1 MSQIEMAC
9 TQAQWDCCLT
19 KLRDVLTN
27 PSAIQRYTIMHDNNY
42 VHPGWVD
49 YQKKHAVRRIRK

>member
-9 TQAQWDCCLT
+9 TRL
-19 KLRDVLTN
+19 KDVLGN
-27 PSAIQRYTIMHDNNY
+27 PSAIQRYITMHDIKY

-49 YQKKHAVRRIRK
+49 YQKKCTSRVIKRRHTNENHI